1 MASDIEKEKRSL
13 RKAMLALRAS
23 LPPELR
29 AEHSRAICR
38 RLYEHTALSKA
49 ERVMLYA
56 AAGTEPDLAELAG
69 LLSADGKRLYY
80 PVCCAEGMMYAAAPD
95 SPDAWRTGKYGI
107 AEPAPEHSP
116 PISPEKLDAVIVP
129 CVAFDAEHRRLG
141 HGGGYYD
148 RFLPFC
154 TRAVKLAAAFEVQL
168 AAAVPIDSFDVAMD
182 AVATEL
188 RIY

>member
-1 MASDIEKEKRSL
+1 MASDIENEKRRL
-13 RKAMLALRAS
+13 RKAVLALRAS

-29 AEHSRAICR
+29 AEHSLAICR
-38 RLYEHTALSKA
+38 RLYEHPALSAA

-56 AAGTEPDLAELAG
+56 AVGTEPDMTELAG
-69 LLSADGKRLYY
+69 LLSAYGKRLYY
-80 PVCCAEGMMYAAAPD
+80 PVCGREGLMYAAAPD

-107 AEPAPEHSP
+107 TEPDPERSSL
-116 PISPEKLDAVIVP
+116 ISPETLDVVIVP
-129 CVAFDAEHRRLG
+129 CVAFDAAHRRLG

-148 RFLPFC
+148 RFLPRC
-154 TRAVKLAAAFEVQL
+154 TRAVKLAAAFEIQRTD
-168 AAAVPIDSFDVAMD
+168 AVPVSAFDVTMD

>member
-1 MASDIEKEKRSL
+1 MASDIESEKRSL
-13 RKAMLALRAS
+13 RTAALAMRAS

-29 AEHSRAICR
+29 AKHSRAICR
-38 RLYEHTALSKA
+38 RLYKHPALGAA

-56 AAGTEPDLAELAG
+56 AAGTEPDLTVLAG
-69 LLSADGKRLYY
+69 LLSAEGKRLYY
-80 PVCCAEGMMYAAAPD
+80 PVCGAEGLMYAAAPD

-107 AEPAPEHSP
+107 AEPDPEHASLV
-116 PISPEKLDAVIVP
+116 SPEKLDAVIVP
-129 CVAFDAEHRRLG
+129 CIAFDAAHRRLG

-148 RFLPFC
+148 RFLPLC
-154 TRAVKLAAAFEVQL
+154 TRAVKLAAAFEIQR

>member
-1 MASDIEKEKRSL
+1 MAADIENEKHIL
-13 RKAMLALRAS
+13 RKEVLARRAS

-38 RLYEHTALSKA
+38 RMYEHPALSKA

-69 LLSADGKRLYY
+69 LLSAYGKRLYY
-80 PVCCAEGMMYAAAPD
+80 PVCGAEGLMYAAAPD
-95 SPDAWRTGKYGI
+95 RPDAWRTGKYGI
-107 AEPAPEHSP
+107 AEPDPEHSAF
-116 PISPEKLDAVIVP
+116 ISPEKLDAVIVP

-148 RFLPFC
+148 RFLPRC
-154 TRAVKLAAAFEVQL
+154 TRAVKLAAAFEIQRT
-168 AAAVPIDSFDVAMD
+168 AAVPVDSFDVPVD

>member
-1 MASDIEKEKRSL
+1 MASDIENEKRSL
-13 RKAMLALRAS
+13 RTAALAMRES

-29 AEHSRAICR
+29 AEYSRAICR
-38 RLYEHTALSKA
+38 RLYEHHALSKA

-56 AAGTEPDLAELAG
+56 AAGTEPDLTVLAG

-80 PVCCAEGMMYAAAPD
+80 PVCCAEGLMYAAAPD

-107 AEPAPEHSP
+107 AEPDPEHSSLV
-116 PISPEKLDAVIVP
+116 SPEKLDAVIVP
-129 CVAFDAEHRRLG
+129 CVAFDAAQRRLG

-148 RFLPFC
+148 RFLPLC
-154 TRAVKLAAAFEVQL
+154 TRAVKLAAAFEIQR